1 MATNQ
6 HPQKT
11 TDNRQLI
18 TDQNRCQHT
27 QLTSFVI
34 RSIKDPM
41 IKPTHIS
48 LYLALFQFWHY
59 NGLKNPIN
67 IDRKEVMEVSK
78 IASKATYH
86 KCMAELH
93 NKGYIKYLPSNNPFK
108 SSMVYLIFKDVTP
121 GSQ

>member
-6 HPQKT
+6 HLQKT

-18 TDQNRCQHT
+18 TDKNRSQHT
-27 QLTSFVI
+27 QLTAFVI
-34 RSIKDPM
+34 RSINDPM

-48 LYLALFQFWHY
+48 LYLALFQFWHH
-59 NGLKNPIN
+59 NGLKNPVN

-86 KCMAELH
+86 KCIAELH
-93 NKGYIKYLPSNNPFK
+93 NKGYIKYLPSKNPFK
-108 SSMVYLIFKDVTP
+108 SSMVYLLFND
-121 GSQ
+121 SAS